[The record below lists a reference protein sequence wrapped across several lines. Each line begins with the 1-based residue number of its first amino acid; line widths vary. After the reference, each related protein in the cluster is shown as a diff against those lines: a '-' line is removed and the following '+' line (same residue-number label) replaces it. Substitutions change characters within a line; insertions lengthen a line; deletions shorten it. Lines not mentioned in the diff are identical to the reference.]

1 MVRFFRRKKEDT
13 QPGDETLTEA
23 EIAAAARLEDEYG
36 DVESEDPR
44 YEGGAQAVEPEAAP
58 ESPSEEDDSAAH
70 TVEEATEKTRR
81 GFFSKIGGIFKRG
94 GLDEALWEELEETLV
109 LADTGAATTMRII
122 DDVKDRVKEEKIR
135 EPEAALAALKEE
147 MVEVLD
153 VDTGRG
159 KIWPDGSKGDLPK
172 PAVILVVGVNGT
184 GKTTSIGKLAHAYKS
199 RGLKVVLAA
208 ADTFRAAAI
217 DQLKQWGERAGVDVV
232 AHQQGADP
240 GAVVFDAMAA
250 AEKRGADVL
259 IIDTAGRLHTKAN
272 LMEEL
277 RKVNRIIQRTVP
289 DGPHEVLLLLDATTG
304 QNAMQQAKY
313 FTEAVGV
320 TAVLL
325 SKLDGTAKGGVV
337 FSVCDQLGVPVRF
350 VGTGERPQDL
360 APFEPRE
367 FVEALFVG

>member
-1 MVRFFRRKKEDT
+1 MRFFKRKQEAGEGRPAD
-13 QPGDETLTEA
+13 GLTEA
-23 EIAAAARLEDEYG
+23 GTAELDEKGVAGVAAETVAE
-36 DVESEDPR
+36 
-44 YEGGAQAVEPEAAP
+44 EAGVSA
-58 ESPSEEDDSAAH
+58 EDDTGEAH
-70 TVEEATEKTRR
+70 TVEEATERTRK
-81 GFFSKIGGIFKRG
+81 GFFNRIGGLFRRG
-94 GLDEALWEELEETLV
+94 GLDESLWEELEETLV
-109 LADTGAATTMRII
+109 LADTGVQTTMRII
-122 DDVKDRVKEEKIR
+122 DDVRQKVKAEKISD
-135 EPEAALAALKEE
+135 PAAALAVLKDE
-147 MVEVLD
+147 MVKVLD

-159 KIWPDGSKGDLPK
+159 RIWHSEGQFETLPK

-184 GKTTSIGKLAHAYKS
+184 GKTTSIGKLAHAYRT

-217 DQLKQWGERAGVDVV
+217 DQLKHWGQRAGVDVI

-250 AEKRGADVL
+250 AQKRDADVL

-277 RKVNRIIQRTVP
+277 RKINRIIQRTVP
-289 DGPHEVLLLLDATTG
+289 DAPHEVMLVLDAATG

-313 FTEAVGV
+313 FTEAVAV
-320 TAVLL
+320 TSILL

-360 APFEPRE
+360 ARFEPRP
-367 FVEALFVG
+367 FVEALFAD

>member
-1 MVRFFRRKKEDT
+1 M
-13 QPGDETLTEA
+13 
-23 EIAAAARLEDEYG
+23 
-36 DVESEDPR
+36 
-44 YEGGAQAVEPEAAP
+44 
-58 ESPSEEDDSAAH
+58 
-70 TVEEATEKTRR
+70 
-81 GFFSKIGGIFKRG
+81 FKRS
-94 GLDEALWEELEETLV
+94 GLDEELWEELEETLV
-109 LADTGAATTMRII
+109 LADTGATTAIRII
-122 DDVKDRVKEEKIR
+122 DDVKQRVKDEKIR
-135 EPEAALAALKEE
+135 DPEAALTALKEE
-147 MVEVLD
+147 MVEVLG

-159 KIWPDGSKGDLPK
+159 KLWPDAEHPTLPK

-184 GKTTSIGKLAHAYKS
+184 GKTTSIGKLAHAYKQ

-217 DQLKQWGERAGVDVV
+217 EQLKHWGERAGVEVV

-240 GAVVFDAMAA
+240 GAVVFDAMVA

-277 RKVNRIIQRTVP
+277 MKVNRIIQRTVP

-337 FSVCDQLGVPVRF
+337 FSVCDQLKVPVRF

-367 FVEALFVG
+367 FVEALFG